1 MVSKMK
7 TGFQIV
13 GSVTLTKKNRAGWR
27 ETVTLKNMVVNWGLV
42 NLAGVIAGVP
52 FPSTISYLAM
62 GGSDTST
69 SLADTALVSELIR
82 DSATVTQLAAPTD
95 NSVQFQVAHAE
106 GAVVGTFKEAG
117 LFDAA
122 AAGNMFNRITF
133 PDFVVGSSDTLTV
146 TWLIEIRN
154 S

>member
-1 MVSKMK
+1 MK

-13 GSVTLTKKNRAGWR
+13 GTIILSRKDSSGFEERR
-27 ETVTLKNMVVNWGLV
+27 TLKNMVVNWGLN
-42 NLAGVIAGVP
+42 NLAGVIAGTA
-52 FPSTISYLAM
+52 FPSNIGFLAM
-62 GGSDTST
+62 GGGETAPALT
-69 SLADTALVSELIR
+69 DTALENEIR
-82 DSATVTQLAAPTD
+82 RDAATVTQLAAPAE
-95 NSVQFQVAHAE
+95 NYVQFQVEHEE

-122 AAGNMFNRITF
+122 TGGNMFNRVVY
-133 PDFVVGSSDTLTV
+133 PDFVIGVSDTLTV